1 MKIAIA
7 AACAALSFAGAAFA
21 DTTITATLNSPQTGH
36 SKILA
41 AHAVWNCEGSTCV
54 ASVAPDETAGVSGCK
69 DLAKSLGPISGY
81 VSDEKALDSAALEK
95 CNKSAAAPATIG
107 TASR

>member
-1 MKIAIA
+1 MKFAIA
-7 AACAALSFAGAAFA
+7 AACAALSLAGAAFA
-21 DTTITATLNSPQTGH
+21 DTTVTATLNSPQTGH

-54 ASVAPDETAGVSGCK
+54 ASSVPDETAGVSGCK

-81 VSDEKALDSAALEK
+81 VSDEKTLDAAALEK

>member
-1 MKIAIA
+1 MKFAIA

-21 DTTITATLNSPQTGH
+21 DTTVTATLNSPQTGH

-41 AHAVWNCEGSTCV
+41 AHAIWNCEGSTCV

-81 VSDEKALDSAALEK
+81 VSDEKTLDSASLEK

>member
-1 MKIAIA
+1 MKFAIA

-54 ASVAPDETAGVSGCK
+54 ASVAPDETAGESGTRQRT
-69 DLAKSLGPISGY
+69 
-81 VSDEKALDSAALEK
+81 
-95 CNKSAAAPATIG
+95 PA
-107 TASR
+107 